1 MDVRKKEYPMKA
13 VVIDQYGG
21 IEVLKEREVNR
32 PEINESQVLI
42 EMHATSVNPIDW
54 KIRKGYLKDMIPFQ
68 FPVILGC
75 DAAGVIVE
83 KGSKADSFHIGDRV
97 FARPHTS
104 AQGTYAEYVATEED
118 LLATIPDNISYNE
131 AASVPLATLTAWQCL
146 LDIGKIEQ
154 GDKVLVHAGA
164 GGVGSM
170 AIQIAKH
177 FGAYVATTGSAK
189 NEEFLKELGADLVI
203 DYQKQDFEKVL
214 KDYDFVLDAMGGDV
228 QTKSYA
234 VLKKGGVLVSIIST
248 PDAKTAA
255 EYGVAAVYHR
265 LSAKGEQLKAVAKL
279 IGDKKLKPIVGHV
292 FSFSEQGLQAAHALS
307 ESHHARGKIVIEIR

>member
-1 MDVRKKEYPMKA
+1 MKA

-21 IEVLKEREVNR
+21 IEVLKEREVSR
-32 PEINESQVLI
+32 PVINENQVLI

-54 KIRKGYLKDMIPFQ
+54 KIRQGYRKDKIPLQ
-68 FPVILGC
+68 FPVILGG

-83 KGSKADSFHIGDRV
+83 KGSKVSSFDVGDRV

-118 LLATIPDNISYNE
+118 MLAKIPDNISFNE

-146 LDIGKIEQ
+146 VDIGKIKQ
-154 GDKVLVHAGA
+154 GDQVLIHAGA
-164 GGVGSM
+164 GGVGTM
-170 AIQIAKH
+170 AIQIAKI
-177 FGAYVATTGSAK
+177 FGTYVATTGSGK

-214 KDYDFVLDAMGGDV
+214 KDYDFVLDTMGGDV
-228 QTKSYA
+228 QMKSYA
-234 VLKKGGVLVSIIST
+234 ILKKGGTMVSIVSP
-248 PDAKTAA
+248 PDAKAA
-255 EYGVAAVYHR
+255 AAYGVSAVYHL
-265 LSAKGEQLKAVAKL
+265 LSAKGEQLKVVAKL
-279 IGDKKLKPIVGHV
+279 MENKKLKPVVGHF

-307 ESHHARGKIVIEIR
+307 ESHHAKGKIVIEII